1 MATSIG
7 QYAPGF
13 LPGEQRSLAGR
24 SLQGQEE
31 LDTAKVTA
39 RIDARLLLP
48 VAALPQCEL
57 SMKVAQLLGLQGPW
71 WHQVCR
77 DTDCLCHRSYSPIG
91 VFFQAP
97 YSWQSEGL
105 FGPSFSVAPL
115 VQALRGLSCLGS
127 FSVVR
132 HVRYMEGPPW
142 LSASGV

>member
-1 MATSIG
+1 MATSLG

-77 DTDCLCHRSYSPIG
+77 DLTASTTGFMALSES
-91 VFFQAP
+91 FFK
-97 YSWQSEGL
+97 
-105 FGPSFSVAPL
+105 PL
-115 VQALRGLSCLGS
+115 VVGNQKASLDSLSL
-127 FSVVR
+127 
-132 HVRYMEGPPW
+132 
-142 LSASGV
+142 